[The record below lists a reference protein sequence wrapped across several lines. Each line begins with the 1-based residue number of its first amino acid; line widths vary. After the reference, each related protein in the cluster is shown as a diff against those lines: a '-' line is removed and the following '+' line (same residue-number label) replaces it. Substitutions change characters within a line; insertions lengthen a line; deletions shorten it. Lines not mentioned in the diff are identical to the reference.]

1 MGEELGSVTEIWGE
15 KQCKKKKKKKRQL
28 SFLCICSA
36 FPMHHLLEMQIPLL
50 ANPLPSEGEST
61 VDESSQE
68 GL

>member
-1 MGEELGSVTEIWGE
+1 MGEELGLVTEIWGE
-15 KQCKKKKKKKRQL
+15 KQCKKKKKKRQL
-28 SFLCICSA
+28 SFIYICSA
-36 FPMHHLLEMQIPLL
+36 FPMHHLLETQIPLL